1 MRVAI
6 DVSPLISGHFLQHRV
21 RGTGSYLRNLKDS
34 LVRYFPENDYIFF
47 KKGEKI
53 PERVEV
59 THYPYFEPY
68 FITLPIKKSGKT
80 VVTVHDLTP
89 LVFRDKFPAGIKGV
103 TKWVIQKMLLSRTDA
118 IITDSF
124 SSKKD
129 IINFTKIPDNKIHVV
144 YLAAGEEFRP
154 RNKKI
159 IKKFEIPEN
168 FLLYVGDVT
177 WNKNLPNLI
186 RAVSKSGHHLV
197 IAGKAF
203 KDTEYDRSNPWNQ
216 DLLISQSLTNN
227 NNKIIPIGF
236 VETEDL
242 VDLYNMAQA
251 FIMPSFYEGFGL
263 PALEAMQSGCPVIT
277 SKKGSLPEVA
287 GEAAYFI
294 DPYDIDSIASGITKI
309 MGNIDIREDLSRKG
323 LEQAKKFSWKKTAE
337 ETIKV
342 YNNVAEGNY

>member
-1 MRVAI
+1 MRIAI
-6 DVSPLISGHFLQHRV
+6 DISPLTSGNFLQHRV

-159 IKKFEIPEN
+159 IKKFEIPEF

-277 SKKGSLPEVA
+277 SNRGSLEEICQ
-287 GEAAYFI
+287 GAAYFV
-294 DPYDIDSIASGITKI
+294 DPNNVDSIKKGIDEVMKSPKL
-309 MGNIDIREDLSRKG
+309 REKLSKKG
-323 LEQAKKFSWKKTAE
+323 LKQAKKFTWKKTAN
-337 ETIKV
+337 ETLEVYKSIIK
-342 YNNVAEGNY
+342 EK